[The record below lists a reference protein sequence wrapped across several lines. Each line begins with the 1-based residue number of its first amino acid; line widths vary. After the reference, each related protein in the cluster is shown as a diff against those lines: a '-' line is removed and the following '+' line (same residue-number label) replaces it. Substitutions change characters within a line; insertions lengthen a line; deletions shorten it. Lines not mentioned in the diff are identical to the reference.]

1 MAALPLP
8 GAVGSETPFWFRSE
22 PKGELRL
29 EHSQAGLENKET
41 KTIK

>member
-8 GAVGSETPFWFRSE
+8 RAVGSETPFWFRSE
-22 PKGELRL
+22 PKGELL
-29 EHSQAGLENKET
+29 EHSQAENKET